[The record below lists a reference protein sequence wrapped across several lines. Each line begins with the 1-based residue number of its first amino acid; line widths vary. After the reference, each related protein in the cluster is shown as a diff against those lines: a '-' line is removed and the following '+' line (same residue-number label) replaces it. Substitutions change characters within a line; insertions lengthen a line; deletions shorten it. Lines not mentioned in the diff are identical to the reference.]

1 MFHSSQKPLLASL
14 AAIALAFL
22 PVTAGA
28 ADKTEISERG
38 IPHFEAQLPSGARIA
53 LHIRSGNVR
62 IVGSDNGKLSVN
74 ISGKNKD
81 NIDDLRY
88 RFTRS
93 ASSAELRVSGGPR
106 NDLDI
111 EIRIPRNSEL
121 FARIPAGDV
130 TIENV
135 TGSKDV
141 ELHAGDL
148 TISVGNPAD
157 YSRVE
162 ASVMAGDLQASPFGE
177 SHSGLFRSFTKYGT
191 GKFTLY
197 AHTGAG
203 DLTLK

>member
-1 MFHSSQKPLLASL
+1 MTFSWNIRPPVGVSLLNNARRTGARTRGVLMNRLSSKSLLSTLASL
-14 AAIALAFL
+14 ALILAPL
-22 PVTAGA
+22 SVGA

-38 IPHFEAQLPSGARIA
+38 VPHFEAQLPAGARIA

-62 IVGSDNGKLSVN
+62 IVGSDDGKLTVN

-148 TISVGNPAD
+148 TISVGNPA
-157 YSRVE
+157 R
-162 ASVMAGDLQASPFGE
+162 
-177 SHSGLFRSFTKYGT
+177 
-191 GKFTLY
+191 
-197 AHTGAG
+197 
-203 DLTLK
+203 